1 MKPTKRSSKPSSGE
15 KIKSLVKKQAN
26 LKKSNAPSAPLED
39 TKKSTVTQTPSS
51 PPETLVENKPLDGS
65 MRIDN
70 LPFQAQANIVF
81 NPLISFNQKQVV
93 GKADNKDPFAPAAF
107 VVERK
112 K

>member
-1 MKPTKRSSKPSSGE
+1 
-15 KIKSLVKKQAN
+15 
-26 LKKSNAPSAPLED
+26 
-39 TKKSTVTQTPSS
+39 
-51 PPETLVENKPLDGS
+51 